1 MTKNTLIPDD
11 SDQVWSWLALSM
23 ISGIGYKK
31 IRELIEQLG
40 SAEEL
45 LKTSAE
51 ILSEQFHIAPKL
63 AGRVAN
69 AKQSHSFQIE
79 KRIIAETPGIQL
91 FCPDSSGFPL
101 QLQHISTPPTVLYW
115 KGNLKDAENPCLAF
129 VGSRGCTAYGK
140 QQTRRLIKELS
151 LHVPDIIIV
160 RGLAKG
166 IDTIAH
172 QTALEC
178 GLKTIAVLAGG
189 LKHIYPPENK

>member
-1 MTKNTLIPDD
+1 MMTKNTLIPDD

-31 IRELIEQLG
+31 IRELIKQLG
-40 SAEEL
+40 STEEL

-79 KRIIAETPGIQL
+79 KRILAETPGIQL

-101 QLQHISTPPTVLYW
+101 RLQHISTPPTVLYW
-115 KGNLKDAENPCLAF
+115 KGNLQDAESPCLAF

-140 QQTRRLIKELS
+140 
-151 LHVPDIIIV
+151 
-160 RGLAKG
+160 
-166 IDTIAH
+166 
-172 QTALEC
+172 
-178 GLKTIAVLAGG
+178 
-189 LKHIYPPENK
+189 